1 MFPYTRALWAVGM
14 LLQIR
19 WAGREITYSA
29 TPPLTYLHVSGPG
42 QLATPPRL
50 GAGPDPLPGRIPQ
63 GFLENGWNLQAHGI
77 SGIGPK

>member
-19 WAGREITYSA
+19 WAGREITYS
-29 TPPLTYLHVSGPG
+29 TPPPPLTYLHVSGPG

-50 GAGPDPLPGRIPQ
+50 GAGPARAPLPAEM
-63 GFLENGWNLQAHGI
+63 L
-77 SGIGPK
+77 